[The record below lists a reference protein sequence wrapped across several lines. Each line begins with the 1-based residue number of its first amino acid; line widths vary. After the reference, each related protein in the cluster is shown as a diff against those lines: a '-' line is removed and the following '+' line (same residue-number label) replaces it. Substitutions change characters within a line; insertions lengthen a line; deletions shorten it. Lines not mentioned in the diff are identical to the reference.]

1 MLDEN
6 GLAVGSADIG
16 TWAKWAGG
24 ESNVAI
30 TPALALRR
38 VAVAEEARLWIGSAI
53 VTLLDLLL
61 GRIASRRLF
70 AVGRPYWR
78 WVP

>member
-1 MLDEN
+1 VLNEN
-6 GLAVGSADIG
+6 EVAGGSADIG

-24 ESNVAI
+24 ASNATI
-30 TPALALRR
+30 APALALRR
-38 VAVAEEARLWIGSAI
+38 VVEEISSWFGSAAI
-53 VTLLDLLL
+53 ALLDLLL

-70 AVGRPYWR
+70 AVGRPDWR

>member
-1 MLDEN
+1 M
-6 GLAVGSADIG
+6 
-16 TWAKWAGG
+16 
-24 ESNVAI
+24 AI